1 MSGEF
6 VYSYKCPSCGISLPM
21 HIRVTSNI
29 NEDKTQ
35 QQTNIQIEEELGKT
49 LAEMC
54 NISVQEDGT
63 VIVKPKR
70 YLGKGNFKDLAGKV
84 KAYGGEY
91 VGSGKEGYFRIP
103 NQKRS

>member
-1 MSGEF
+1 MSNEF
-6 VYSYKCPSCGISLPM
+6 VYSYKCPSCGTSLPLY
-21 HIRVTSNI
+21 IRVTT
-29 NEDKTQ
+29 DQTQ
-35 QQTNIQIEEELGKT
+35 QQTTIQIEEELSKP
-49 LAEMC
+49 LADMC
-54 NISVQEDGT
+54 SISVQEDGT

-70 YLGKGNFKDLAGKV
+70 YLGKETFKELLSKV